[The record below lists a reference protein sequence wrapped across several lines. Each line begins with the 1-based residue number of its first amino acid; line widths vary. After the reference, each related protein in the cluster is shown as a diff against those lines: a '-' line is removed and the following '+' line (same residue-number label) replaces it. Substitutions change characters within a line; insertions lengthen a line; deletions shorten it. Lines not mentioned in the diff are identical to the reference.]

1 MMLQRNLKS
10 FGAECVKRQFYR
22 RCQMKDVIISWLSIK
37 KMVSKLLIKLHK
49 REDAPCI
56 SLRRLTFSFSPLRRA
71 LISSSSCCWSI
82 NEKTTGV
89 TQAKAHTVFMTLPVH
104 CRFVQ
109 EMCVVFTTFVNHFS
123 CLQLGKFDEYTSKA
137 NLHFLQK
144 RQLFHVLK
152 INPFQT
158 HVSLQPYTIFKHLK
172 GNSPVSDIS
181 FFIALSA
188 SLFLFLLESRST
200 I

>member
-1 MMLQRNLKS
+1 M
-10 FGAECVKRQFYR
+10 
-22 RCQMKDVIISWLSIK
+22 CQMVVLWLMPNIK

-89 TQAKAHTVFMTLPVH
+89 TQAKAHTIFMTFPVH

-109 EMCVVFTTFVNHFS
+109 VMCVVLLPLWIISVVFSLGNLMNILPKQTFTFS
-123 CLQLGKFDEYTSKA
+123 KKDSCF
-137 NLHFLQK
+137 
-144 RQLFHVLK
+144 
-152 INPFQT
+152 
-158 HVSLQPYTIFKHLK
+158 IFKKSTPFNHTYPYSHTLYLK